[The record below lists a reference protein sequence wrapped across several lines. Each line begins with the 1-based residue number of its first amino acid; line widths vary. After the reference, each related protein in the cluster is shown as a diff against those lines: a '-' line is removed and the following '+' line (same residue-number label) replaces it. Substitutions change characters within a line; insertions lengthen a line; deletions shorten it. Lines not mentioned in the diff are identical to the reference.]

1 MAEFVITEGLTAPF
15 EKTITEEMTKSIK
28 HFEHELTSIRT
39 GRAHPSMVE
48 TIKVSCYAGTTEMPL
63 KNLATI
69 STPDARMILIQPY
82 DQSTIMDIE
91 RALKESDLGVTPQT
105 EGQTI
110 RILLPEMSVGR
121 RDELKKILLKKT
133 EDCRIS
139 IRNIRKQFNNLIR
152 DTHKEKEIS
161 EDFAKRLE
169 DLLQKLTDKH
179 IKQTDQLS
187 EKKEADLKN

>member
-1 MAEFVITEGLTAPF
+1 MTLILTEGLNAPF
-15 EKTITEEMTKSIK
+15 EKAVTEEMDKSVK
-28 HFEHELTSIRT
+28 HFDHELTSIRT
-39 GRAHPSMVE
+39 GRAHPSMVD
-48 TIKVSCYAGTTEMPL
+48 TLKVSCYAGTTELPL

-69 STPDARMILIQPY
+69 SAPDARMIVIQPY

-110 RILLPEMSVGR
+110 RVMLPEMSSGR
-121 RDELKKILLKKT
+121 RDELKKILHKKT

-139 IRNIRKQFNNLIR
+139 IRNIRKHFNNLVR

-179 IKQTDQLS
+179 IKLVDQMS

>member
-1 MAEFVITEGLTAPF
+1 MAEIILTEGMPNTLEVPVN
-15 EKTITEEMTKSIK
+15 EEMIKAIK

-39 GRAHPSMVE
+39 GRAHPSMVD
-48 TIKVSCYAGTTEMPL
+48 TLKISCYAGTTELPL
-63 KNLATI
+63 KNLANI
-69 STPDARMILIQPY
+69 SVPDARMIIIQPW
-82 DQSTIMDIE
+82 DQSTLMDIE

-110 RILLPEMSVGR
+110 RIILADMSVAR
-121 RDELKKILLKKT
+121 RDELKKILAKKT
-133 EDCRIS
+133 EECRVS
-139 IRNIRKQFNNLIR
+139 IRNIRKNFNNLIR

-169 DLLQKLTDKH
+169 DTLQKLTDKY

-187 EKKEADLKN
+187 EKKEADLKG